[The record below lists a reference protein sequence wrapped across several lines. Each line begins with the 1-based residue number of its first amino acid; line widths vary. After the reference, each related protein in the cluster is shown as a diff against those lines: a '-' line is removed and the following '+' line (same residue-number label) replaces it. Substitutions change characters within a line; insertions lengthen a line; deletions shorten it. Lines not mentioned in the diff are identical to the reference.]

1 MHHQLAFP
9 PLTPASGMST
19 QELRVPTTY
28 QAGPHTDQR
37 GTPSGSS
44 AMNAMY
50 AGSEDRR
57 PRQRSGSKDR
67 HHRDRGSPDD
77 RHRRHDSE
85 QEDRYHRRRS
95 RSGDRHP
102 HQRSEPEAGHRR
114 KRSRSGDSYHHS
126 DDRHRHESG
135 SMSSSLSSS
144 QPAWQSRPGHN
155 YPAFPGSRVVPTRQ
169 LNAQMTAYQRML
181 KFGSADPPKLTK
193 NTLESVAVDT
203 FIKYLHQ
210 LIRADAF
217 DDSVIINLIDS
228 ETIGLLTYYFQPTET
243 AREHPIT
250 HHWTIDWDVATI
262 IQALEELY
270 PLQLEH
276 RHLDRGSRWLQVVAD
291 SRSRVRILADNMD
304 QVRRDTINE
313 WNSADTNVGPIPYLQ
328 SREVL
333 KDLARCFTNRSNPW
347 HNDRPNVN
355 FQRDLN
361 LMIEADRE
369 YLDNPTLPRLCAMV
383 AELIFRW
390 ERLTHESSRM
400 WGVNSS
406 GSAPPQ
412 GKYPKG
418 KKSSEP
424 DRHHKAI
431 AAIV

>member
-1 MHHQLAFP
+1 
-9 PLTPASGMST
+9 
-19 QELRVPTTY
+19 
-28 QAGPHTDQR
+28 
-37 GTPSGSS
+37 
-44 AMNAMY
+44 
-50 AGSEDRR
+50 
-57 PRQRSGSKDR
+57 
-67 HHRDRGSPDD
+67 
-77 RHRRHDSE
+77 
-85 QEDRYHRRRS
+85 
-95 RSGDRHP
+95 
-102 HQRSEPEAGHRR
+102 
-114 KRSRSGDSYHHS
+114 
-126 DDRHRHESG
+126 
-135 SMSSSLSSS
+135 MSSSLSSS

-250 HHWTIDWDVATI
+250 HHWTVDWDVATI

-270 PLQLEH
+270 PLQQEH

-400 WGVNSS
+400 RGVNSS
-406 GSAPPQ
+406 GFPP
-412 GKYPKG
+412 PKG
-418 KKSSEP
+418 SIP
-424 DRHHKAI
+424 RARNQVNQIAI
-431 AAIV
+431 TKTRAKLGTRGDATAAIVLVTIATRAA